1 MTLSLPIRIIL
12 AVVSGIGCFLTQVW
26 IELVSLNGIVETI
39 SFYAL
44 PGLLFAAG
52 VLFPYVSRSRFR
64 LCRALGL
71 IAASAASYW
80 CAVTIAVM
88 TMTLNGSAMSFS
100 LSLYGVITASVIGA
114 LIVMGAL
121 VLLAPI
127 RISAMYVVLGL
138 LASISGG
145 LIMFNTGIQMIA
157 GYAAWHVLMCL
168 AIYFGT
174 PSTSAGERFSAILV
188 RRIDAG

>member
-26 IELVSLNGIVETI
+26 IELVSLNELVEAI

-44 PGLLFAAG
+44 PGLSFAAG

-71 IAASAASYW
+71 FAASAASYW
-80 CAVTIAVM
+80 CAVGIAVM
-88 TMTLNGSAMSFS
+88 TINSSAMSFS

-145 LIMFNTGIQMIA
+145 LIMFITGIEMIA